1 MDLTRNRNAEFTRWV
16 VSAGLLNEPFVL
28 IDVGVQGGENK
39 RWRPLGDCLVV
50 HGFDPI
56 EEAVQQLVEENR
68 GRANRHY
75 HCMALG
81 KSDGEQAFYFNP
93 ANPTA
98 SSMYQESAGRFAV
111 VVARNHKRWLAPSC
125 WSSCR
130 WRSLSHNTSVPWLA
144 DLVYSSPFRLVSV
157 TA

>member
-1 MDLTRNRNAEFTRWV
+1 MDLAWNHKAEFTKWV
-16 VSAGLLNEPFVL
+16 VSAGLLTEPFVL

-56 EEAVQQLVEENR
+56 EEVVQQLVEENR

-81 KSDGEQAFYFNP
+81 NTNGEQAFYFNP
-93 ANPTA
+93 ENPLCD
-98 SSMYQESAGRFAV
+98 SRGDCVGQSPYGF
-111 VVARNHKRWLAPSC
+111 
-125 WSSCR
+125 
-130 WRSLSHNTSVPWLA
+130 RSRV
-144 DLVYSSPFRLVSV
+144 
-157 TA
+157 

>member
-1 MDLTRNRNAEFTRWV
+1 MDLTRNRKAEFTKWV
-16 VSAGLLNEPFVL
+16 VSTGLLTEPFVL

-56 EEAVQQLVEENR
+56 EEVVQQLVEENR
-68 GRANRHY
+68 GRSNRHY

-98 SSMYQESAGRFAV
+98 SSMYQQSTGRFG
-111 VVARNHKRWLAPSC
+111 
-125 WSSCR
+125 
-130 WRSLSHNTSVPWLA
+130 
-144 DLVYSSPFRLVSV
+144 
-157 TA
+157 

>member
-1 MDLTRNRNAEFTRWV
+1 VDLTRNRNSEFTRWV

-39 RWRPLGDCLVV
+39 RRRPLGDCLVV

-56 EEAVQQLVEENR
+56 EAAVQQLVEENR

-93 ANPTA
+93 PIRLRARCT
-98 SSMYQESAGRFAV
+98 SSRQGG
-111 VVARNHKRWLAPSC
+111 LP
-125 WSSCR
+125 WSS
-130 WRSLSHNTSVPWLA
+130 LAITNVGSHPAVGGL
-144 DLVYSSPFRLVSV
+144 
-157 TA
+157 